1 VSLEIQIITDLSI
14 IMVVAAFVT
23 FVFHKLRQPL
33 ILGYIIA
40 GIIIGPYTPPSS
52 LISQPDFLQVGAELG
67 VILLL
72 FGIGLEF
79 PLSKLRKVGKV
90 SVGVASIEIVFM
102 ILSGY
107 GLGYLLGLTF
117 IDGTFL
123 GVALASSST
132 VIIAKVL
139 ADLGRIRE
147 ESSTIMLGVLVV
159 EDLIVVLLLAIL
171 ESVVSAGSLSSAV
184 IGWDIAKIGLFV
196 GGTLAIGGLIIP
208 RAIDKVAE
216 IKREEVLILAAVGL
230 CFGLA
235 IVGNQLGFSVAIG
248 AFLTGVVVASSKASE
263 KIVHLIAPL
272 KDVFGAL
279 FFVSV
284 GALINIGE
292 FQTFLL
298 PALLVTAIM
307 VASKVAGCG
316 LGTKLFGYDNKTSLR
331 VGLGMAQIGEFAFI
345 VMAAGLQLNVIG
357 PLLYPSIGIAV
368 AITAFLT
375 PYLIKFSFKIR

>member
-1 VSLEIQIITDLSI
+1 
-14 IMVVAAFVT
+14 MVVAAFVT